1 MSAIESAKRHTQR
14 RILFVDAD
22 ADMHRQVHR
31 GLTRQGHD
39 VFVLPT
45 GGEALERAIASKPH
59 LIVLDVALPDCDG
72 RDVLAR
78 LKANETTRRIA
89 VLVWSD
95 GRKHRESDRRIALD
109 LGAEDFVEKLDIT
122 LLLRKIESLVLREPV
137 ELRGGQLSQ
146 GSWWPSAKPASWG
159 KQ

>member
-1 MSAIESAKRHTQR
+1 MSAIKSAKPHTGR

-22 ADMHRQVHR
+22 ADMQREVHR
-31 GLTRQGHD
+31 VLARQGHD
-39 VFVLPT
+39 VVVLPT
-45 GGEALERAIASKPH
+45 GADALKRAIASKPH

-78 LKANETTRRIA
+78 LKANETTRGIA

-122 LLLRKIESLVLREPV
+122 LLLRKIESLVSRESV
-137 ELRGGQLSQ
+137 ELRGGHLSQ
-146 GSWWPSAKPASWG
+146 DSWWPSTKPASWG

>member
-1 MSAIESAKRHTQR
+1 MSAIRSAKPHTQR

-22 ADMHRQVHR
+22 KDMHRQVHR
-31 GLTRQGHD
+31 VLTRQGHD

-45 GGEALERAIASKPH
+45 GAEALERAIASKPH

-78 LKANETTRRIA
+78 LKANKITRGIA

-109 LGAEDFVEKLDIT
+109 LGAEDFIEKLDIT
-122 LLLRKIESLVLREPV
+122 LLLRKIESLVLREPA
-137 ELRGGQLSQ
+137 ELRWGQPNQ
-146 GSWWPSAKPASWG
+146 DAWWPSTKPAPWG